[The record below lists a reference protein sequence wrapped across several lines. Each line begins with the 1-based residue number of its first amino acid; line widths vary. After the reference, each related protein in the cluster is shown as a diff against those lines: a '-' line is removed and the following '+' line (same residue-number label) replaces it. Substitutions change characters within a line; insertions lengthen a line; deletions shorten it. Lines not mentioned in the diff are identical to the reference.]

1 MTSKSLSSLLL
12 GVALLG
18 AGSLSLAAGGAKAA
32 TVCSFQTCAPG
43 STATVGD
50 KTLTTISGPT
60 LGDGDIELTN
70 PTITPMVHAVDI
82 DFQPELASITPGLLK
97 YKLSIDPLN
106 NHVYHKAVLRWL
118 DGTNAP
124 TSSVTKNI
132 YSDSAFTTLL
142 GSTSTNGGTIALPGI
157 KDIWVE
163 DLYTSGGAL
172 DFIRND
178 FIQVPGPLPLL
189 GAGTAFGFSRRL
201 RRRAKA
207 RVSLG

>member
-1 MTSKSLSSLLL
+1 
-12 GVALLG
+12 
-18 AGSLSLAAGGAKAA
+18 
-32 TVCSFQTCAPG
+32 
-43 STATVGD
+43 
-50 KTLTTISGPT
+50 
-60 LGDGDIELTN
+60 
-70 PTITPMVHAVDI
+70 
-82 DFQPELASITPGLLK
+82 
-97 YKLSIDPLN
+97 
-106 NHVYHKAVLRWL
+106 L
-118 DGTNAP
+118 DGVGAP
-124 TSSVTKNI
+124 ASSVTKNI
-132 YSDSAFTTLL
+132 YADSAFTTLL